1 VSSAP
6 GSGGPVRHL
15 ARWLRDAASGSR
27 GRREGSRAAP
37 IPEAILELSRRG
49 AAPLRRPGPDPGDQL
64 RVAAIVPSFRRGSGG
79 HATLARVFE
88 ALRARGHLVTAWLED
103 CEGRHSS
110 EPDAL
115 TRRSFSEFFGAE
127 QIELHTDFG
136 AWQQTDIV
144 LATGW
149 QTVARAMLLPE
160 AAARAYLVQ
169 DHEPDFYGASAE
181 SLWAAQT
188 YRWGLHCI
196 AASGWLAELLH
207 TRYGASATHFDLA
220 LDHRVYHSER
230 GPAER
235 ADAAPGPDRV
245 LFYARAITA
254 RRAVPLGLLA
264 LAELKRRRGDVEVVL
279 YGEDRPLEVPFA
291 HRNAGLL
298 AGDELAALYRGA
310 TVGMVLS
317 LTNPSLVCLEML
329 ACGLPC
335 VELASESM
343 LASFGGDGPLS
354 LAEPDP
360 LELCG
365 TLEQLLDDAPRCTEM
380 RRRGLELTG
389 QRTWEQAAEQVEEG
403 LYRALSLAEVETARR
418 AGRG

>member
-1 VSSAP
+1 VSSAQDSGGHVRRVARRLRDVASA
-6 GSGGPVRHL
+6 GSGR
-15 ARWLRDAASGSR
+15 RD
-27 GRREGSRAAP
+27 GSRAAP

-49 AAPLRRPGPDPGDQL
+49 GAPLRSAGPDPGDQL
-64 RVAAIVPSFRRGSGG
+64 RVAAIIPSFRRGSGG
-79 HATLARVFE
+79 HTTLARIFE
-88 ALRARGHLVTAWLED
+88 ALRARGHIVTAWLED
-103 CEGRHSS
+103 CEGRHAS
-110 EPDAL
+110 EPQAL
-115 TRRSFSEFFGAE
+115 TRRSFAEFFDAD
-127 QIELHTDFG
+127 QIELRTDFG

-149 QTVARAMLLPE
+149 QTVARALLLPE

-188 YRWGLHCI
+188 YRRGLHCI
-196 AASGWLAELLH
+196 AASSWLADLLRA
-207 TRYGASATHFDLA
+207 RYDASATYFDLA

-230 GPAER
+230 ASEEGAA
-235 ADAAPGPDRV
+235 ADTGSGRV

-264 LAELKRRRGDVEVVL
+264 LAELKRRRPQVEIVL
-279 YGEDRPLEVPFA
+279 YGEDRPLEAPFA

-335 VELASESM
+335 VELASDSM
-343 LASFGGDGPLS
+343 LASFGEDGPLS

-360 LELCG
+360 LALCG
-365 TLEQLLDDAPRCTEM
+365 ALERLLDDATRRAEM
-380 RRRGLELTG
+380 RRRGLELAR
-389 QRTWEQAAEQVEEG
+389 QRTWERAAEQVEEG
-403 LYRALSLAEVETARR
+403 LQIALTPAQIEASRR
-418 AGRG
+418 AG